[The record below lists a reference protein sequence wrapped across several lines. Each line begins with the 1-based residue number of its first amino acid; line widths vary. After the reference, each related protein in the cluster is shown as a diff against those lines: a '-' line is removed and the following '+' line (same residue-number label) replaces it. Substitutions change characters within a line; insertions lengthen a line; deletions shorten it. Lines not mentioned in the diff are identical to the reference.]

1 MIKSVKLYEY
11 LRKTVSVVAPNRCPF
26 CGDVIEAEKYYCT
39 RCFEHLPFVEKEL
52 SPPENISRL
61 IACCYYRSRARKAV
75 LQLKYG
81 CLVYP
86 ADTFALMISEKLA
99 GVSADLI
106 VPIPSSRAS
115 IRKRGFATAE
125 LIGKT
130 VSMRTGLP
138 MVKALGANRN
148 KKEQK
153 GLTAKNRLINAQSAF
168 FIKSGFDLSGKTVV
182 LLDDVCT
189 TGATLSAAAKLLLD
203 AGAKEVIAAVFAK
216 TMSCG
221 NIEITRKK
229 YRLRG

>member
-11 LRKTVSVVAPNRCPF
+11 FRRAVSVVAPNRCPF

-52 SPPENISRL
+52 VPPENISRL

-75 LQLKYG
+75 LQLKFG

-86 ADTFALMISEKLA
+86 ADAFALMIAERLS
-99 GVSADLI
+99 GISADLI

-130 VSMRTGLP
+130 VSMRTGVPL
-138 MVKALGANRN
+138 VKALGANRD

-153 GLTAKNRLINAQSAF
+153 GLSAKNRLINAQSAF
-168 FIKSGFDLSGKTVV
+168 YLKSGFDFSGKTVV
-182 LLDDVCT
+182 VLDDVCT
-189 TGATLSAAAKLLLD
+189 TGATLSACAKLLLD

>member
-26 CGDVIEAEKYYCT
+26 CGDVIEAEKYYCP

-153 GLTAKNRLINAQSAF
+153 GLSARNRLINAQSAF

>member
-26 CGDVIEAEKYYCT
+26 CSEVIAAEKYYCE
-39 RCFEHLPFVEKEL
+39 RCFEYLPFVEKEL
-52 SPPENISRL
+52 VPPENISRL
-61 IACCYYRSRARKAV
+61 IACCYYRHRARKAV

-86 ADTFALMISEKLA
+86 ADAFALMISEKLA

-130 VSMRTGLP
+130 VSLRTGVPLL
-138 MVKALGANRN
+138 KALGANRD

-153 GLTAKNRLINAQSAF
+153 GLSARNRLINAQSAF
-168 FIKSGFDLSGKTVV
+168 FVKSGFDFSGKTVV

-203 AGAKEVIAAVFAK
+203 AGAEEVIAAVFAK
-216 TMSCG
+216 TLNCG
-221 NIEITRKK
+221 NIELTRKK

>member
-26 CGDVIEAEKYYCT
+26 CGDVIEAEKYYCP

-61 IACCYYRSRARKAV
+61 IACCYYRHRARKAV

-86 ADTFALMISEKLA
+86 ADAFALMISEKLA

-153 GLTAKNRLINAQSAF
+153 GLSARNRLINAQSAF

>member
-61 IACCYYRSRARKAV
+61 IACCYYRHRARKAV

-99 GVSADLI
+99 GISADLI

-130 VSMRTGLP
+130 VSLRTGLP
-138 MVKALGANRN
+138 MVKALGANRD

>member
-11 LRKTVSVVAPNRCPF
+11 FRRAVSVVAPNRCPF
-26 CGDVIEAEKYYCT
+26 CGDVIEAEKYYCE

-52 SPPENISRL
+52 APPENISRL
-61 IACCYYRSRARKAV
+61 IACCYYRHRARKAV

-130 VSMRTGLP
+130 VSLRTGLP
-138 MVKALGANRN
+138 MVKALGANRD

-189 TGATLSAAAKLLLD
+189 TGATLSACAKLLLD

-216 TMSCG
+216 TLSCG
-221 NIEITRKK
+221 NIELTRKK

>member
-26 CGDVIEAEKYYCT
+26 CGDVIEAEKYYCP
-39 RCFEHLPFVEKEL
+39 RCFEHLSFVEKEL

-99 GVSADLI
+99 GISADLI

-138 MVKALGANRN
+138 MVKALGANRD

-153 GLTAKNRLINAQSAF
+153 GLSAKNRLINAQSAF

>member
-1 MIKSVKLYEY
+1 MIKSVKLYE
-11 LRKTVSVVAPNRCPF
+11 LFRKAVSVVAPNRCPF
-26 CGDVIEAEKYYCT
+26 CGDVIEAEKYYCE

-52 SPPENISRL
+52 LPPENVSRM

-81 CLVYP
+81 GLVYP
-86 ADTFALMISEKLA
+86 ADAFALMISEKLS
-99 GVSADLI
+99 GISADLI
-106 VPIPSSRAS
+106 VPVPSSRAS

-125 LIGKT
+125 LIGKK

-138 MVKALGANRN
+138 MAKVLGANRG

-153 GLTAKNRLINAQSAF
+153 GLSAKNRLINAQSAF
-168 FIKSGFDLSGKTVV
+168 HLKSGFDISGKTVV

-203 AGAKEVIAAVFAK
+203 AGAEEVIAAVFAK
-216 TMSCG
+216 TMSRG
-221 NIEITRKK
+221 NIELTRKK
-229 YRLRG
+229 YRPRG

>member
-26 CGDVIEAEKYYCT
+26 CSEVIEAEKYYCE
-39 RCFEHLPFVEKEL
+39 RCFEYLPFVEKEL
-52 SPPENISRL
+52 LPPENISRL
-61 IACCYYRSRARKAV
+61 IACCYYRHRARKAV

-86 ADTFALMISEKLA
+86 ADAFALMISEKLA
-99 GVSADLI
+99 GISADLI

-130 VSMRTGLP
+130 VSLRTGVPLL
-138 MVKALGANRN
+138 KALGASRD

-153 GLTAKNRLINAQSAF
+153 GLSAKNRLLNAQSAF
-168 FIKSGFDLSGKTVV
+168 FVKDGFDIGGKTVV

-216 TMSCG
+216 TLNCG
-221 NIEITRKK
+221 NIELTRKK